1 MNADDASAT
10 DAGSGTGV
18 LRTAPASSSAD
29 AASETTDATN
39 ASGKDYSIYRF
50 IHAPDPR
57 LEDCIDSFWAPAV
70 PLEDLPRMPPL
81 PEESHEIL
89 KRLGPSP
96 FAGSSFPLIG
106 FFATAYERVSRFTR
120 ERTQM

>member
-1 MNADDASAT
+1 MNADDVNT
-10 DAGSGTGV
+10 GDPNSGMAIPGT
-18 LRTAPASSSAD
+18 TPASSSAD
-29 AASETTDATN
+29 AASETTEATN

-50 IHAPDPR
+50 IHTPDPR
-57 LEDCIDSFWAPAV
+57 LEDCLDWFWSPAV
-70 PLEDLPRMPPL
+70 PLEDLPQMPPL

-120 ERTQM
+120 ERGGT